1 MGIAGASYG
10 GYAVN
15 WIIGQ
20 SDRFK
25 AAVTHDGVFNLES
38 MSLATEE
45 LWFTEWEF
53 GGKPWDPTTREQFAK
68 WSPHLHAHKIKTPT
82 LIITNELDFRV
93 PVDQGLQMFT
103 ALRRNGVPA
112 EALVFPDEGHWVLKA
127 LNSRAWH
134 EAVFGWLKKYL

>member
-1 MGIAGASYG
+1 MS
-10 GYAVN
+10 
-15 WIIGQ
+15 
-20 SDRFK
+20 
-25 AAVTHDGVFNLES
+25 HDGVFNLES
-38 MSLATEE
+38 MAMATEE

-53 GGKPWDPTTREQFAK
+53 GGTAVELEGARAVHAK

-112 EALVFPDEGHWVLKA
+112 EALVFPDEGHWVLQGDQQPRTGTRRCSA
-127 LNSRAWH
+127 
-134 EAVFGWLKKYL
+134 G